1 MFYAKITAP
10 NALPLEMIVDS
21 AADFDIYYAAS
32 FNPNCTVTRFNF
44 SEPSGST
51 YAERRT
57 AAREMAQEWQGI
69 AAETALSY
77 GELGIIAAFFE
88 TVARR
93 FGLLREFRENGI
105 I

>member
-10 NALPLEMIVDS
+10 DAQPLEMLIDT
-21 AADFDIYYAAS
+21 AADYDIYYAAS
-32 FNPNCTVTRFNF
+32 FNPLCTVTRFNF
-44 SEPSGST
+44 DLRGST

-57 AAREMAQEWQGI
+57 AAREMAQEWQSI

-77 GELGIIAAFFE
+77 GELAEIAAFFA

-93 FGLLREFRENGI
+93 CGLLREFRENGI
-105 I
+105 V

>member
-10 NALPLEMIVDS
+10 NAQPVEMLIDT

-32 FNPNCTVTRFNF
+32 FNPLCTVSRFSF
-44 SEPSGST
+44 DLRGST

-69 AAETALSY
+69 AANAALSY
-77 GELGIIAAFFE
+77 GELGEIAAFFE
-88 TVARR
+88 RIGR
-93 FGLLREFRENGI
+93 KCGLLREFRENGMI
-105 I
+105 